1 MEMEIENERT
11 EIIILLETIKENIKN
26 NPDMKCW
33 QGIILVNSKEY
44 HWRVTE
50 RDLNADNK
58 EF

>member
-1 MEMEIENERT
+1 MIDINLIRKNPDF
-11 EIIILLETIKENIKN
+11 IKENIKN

>member
-1 MEMEIENERT
+1 MENERT